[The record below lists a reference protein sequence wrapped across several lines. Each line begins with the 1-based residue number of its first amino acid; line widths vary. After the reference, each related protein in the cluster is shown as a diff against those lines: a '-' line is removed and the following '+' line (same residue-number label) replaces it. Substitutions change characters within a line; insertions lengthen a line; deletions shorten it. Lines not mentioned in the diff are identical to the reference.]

1 MVCDVFVSDVGAA
14 RDHVLGIEP
23 PLLSAAAKKRV
34 AQVQMRHW
42 QEDAPSLVPEQNEEV
57 RQQAAAW
64 QPPESMTR
72 WRIRLDAA
80 TDGARVR
87 IHREAHPRLGASVTR
102 WSTRAQPQLSAA

>member
-1 MVCDVFVSDVGAA
+1 MVCDVFVSDVEAA

-23 PLLSAAAKKRV
+23 PLLSDAATKRV

-42 QEDAPSLVPEQNEEV
+42 QEDAPSLVPEQNEAV

-80 TDGARVR
+80 TDGARR
-87 IHREAHPRLGASVTR
+87 
-102 WSTRAQPQLSAA
+102 